1 MNFIKNII
9 SSFLGSLLAIVIG
22 SFLMVVIFIAT
33 IAAFATQADTNS
45 EVEYG
50 KTNFLRISLNKQL
63 AEYEETSPFEG
74 LDLPYGVGKT
84 GNIGLVQLLNTIE
97 KATTDE
103 NIDGVY
109 LNVTGIYGGY
119 AQVKEIRDQLLKYK
133 EVSGKPIYAY
143 SEMLTEKGY
152 YLASVANQVYLT
164 PEGVLEFNGLSAE
177 VMYYK
182 QLFDRLEVKPRI
194 FKVGKY
200 KSAVEPYFRDSM
212 SEANREQITSF
223 IESMYVGVMKE
234 ISASRGVSYEELRGI
249 SDSMKVRNVYQAVEY
264 KLVDG
269 AMYYDEV
276 VLKMKE
282 DIGLAAD
289 ADLTLISSSAY
300 IAAELND
307 IGSKIGVVIAEGE
320 IHSGKSSDGT
330 LGASSF
336 IKSLKEAREDDD
348 VKAIVVR
355 INSPGG
361 SALASD
367 VMWREI
373 KVAASKKPVIA
384 SMSSVAAS
392 GGYYMAMACDEIV
405 AEPLTVTGSI
415 GVFGVMFTLDDF
427 LEHKIGV
434 TTDRVRT
441 GQFSDLGSFTRE
453 LTEADSLIIQ
463 TEVER
468 IYDVFTKKA
477 ADSRDMK
484 QEKLQSLAG
493 GRVYSGYEA
502 LDIGLVDTLGGL
514 KVAIALA
521 ASKAELKNH
530 SIKYFY
536 GEENVWEK
544 LAGSQTSI
552 EENFVKEKLGVNY
565 KAYKVLEML
574 ERKKGV
580 QALMPYELIVN

>member
-1 MNFIKNII
+1 M
-9 SSFLGSLLAIVIG
+9 LAIVIG
-22 SFLMVVIFIAT
+22 SFLVVGIFIAS
-33 IAAFATQADTNS
+33 IAMLASQADS
-45 EVEYG
+45 SSVVEYG
-50 KTNFLRISLNKQL
+50 STNFLRISLNKQL
-63 AEYEETSPFEG
+63 AEFEEGSPFED
-74 LDLPYGVGKT
+74 LDLPYGVGQT
-84 GNIGLVQLLNTIE
+84 GKIGLVQLLNSIE
-97 KATTDE
+97 KAAKDE
-103 NIDGVY
+103 KIDGVY
-109 LNVTGIYGGY
+109 LNITGIYGGY
-119 AQVKEIRDQLLKYK
+119 AQVKEIRDQLLKFK

-152 YLASVANQVYLT
+152 YLASVADEVYLT

-177 VMYYK
+177 VTYYK
-182 QLFDRLEVKPRI
+182 QLFDKLEVKPKI

-212 SEANREQITSF
+212 SDANREQITSF
-223 IESMYVGVMKE
+223 IESMYEGVMNE
-234 ISASRGVSYEELRGI
+234 ISVSRGI
-249 SDSMKVRNVYQAVEY
+249 SYEVLRNVSDSMLVRNVYQAVDY
-264 KLVDG
+264 KLIDG
-269 AMYYDEV
+269 ALYYDEV

-282 DIGLAAD
+282 DIGISAD
-289 ADLTLISSSAY
+289 ADLTLISS
-300 IAAELND
+300 D
-307 IGSKIGVVIAEGE
+307 IYLATEEVGLGSKIGVVVAEGE

-336 IKSLKEAREDDD
+336 IKSLKEAREDDE

-427 LEHKIGV
+427 LENKIGV
-434 TTDRVRT
+434 TSDRVRT
-441 GQFSDLGSFTRE
+441 GQFSDLGTVTRE
-453 LTEADSLIIQ
+453 LTKMDSLIIQ

-477 ADSRDMK
+477 ADSRGMEQD
-484 QEKLQSLAG
+484 ELQLLAG

-502 LDIGLVDTLGGL
+502 LEIGLVDTLGGL
-514 KVAIALA
+514 DAAIALA
-521 ASKAELKNH
+521 ASKAELKIH
-530 SIKYFY
+530 SLKYFS
-536 GEENVWEK
+536 GEKKFWEK

-552 EENFVKEKLGVNY
+552 EESFVKEKLGANY
-565 KAYKVLEML
+565 KAYKVLELL
-574 ERKKGV
+574 EHKRGV
-580 QALMPYELIVN
+580 QALMPYELTVD